1 MGITEERLERIE
13 KQVKVMESFGDA
25 AVDISSEL
33 DAILQDN
40 YQMEQQIEFLLET
53 NDRLRKQ
60 LDSDAH
66 MKLPL
71 DADGVPIRIGDKMD
85 VDGDCMNVLGY
96 RLYNGELLLVVKKAE
111 GDCTFYTPKPSS
123 VRHYKYSK
131 PDSWEKLEN
140 DAKKTTCDYASA
152 PCDEYGLTT
161 CDGCRFQKD
170 GLCHIK
176 KTIDVVERAKK
187 LAGIEEEA
195 RND

>member
-1 MGITEERLERIE
+1 MEDLRSGIEHLKQAKAPMSEANGIMSDCISKINRLEE
-13 KQVKVMESFGDA
+13 ENVALKAKLELTCME
-25 AVDISSEL
+25 
-33 DAILQDN
+33 
-40 YQMEQQIEFLLET
+40 
-53 NDRLRKQ
+53 
-60 LDSDAH
+60 
-66 MKLPL
+66 LPI

-161 CDGCRFQKD
+161 CDGCRFQKG